1 MDFYRVDIQ
10 DFLVGAGENIAYY
23 SLVQLNVA
31 GYLETATDS
40 ADKVV
45 IGVAVEDVDNSA
57 GADGDLS
64 CAVRML
70 VKVDINTDGLD
81 QTDVGTAVYVKD
93 FETVWSAGSSTN
105 SNKAGLLLEIDVVEN
120 TGKLLLERGF

>member
-10 DFLVGAGENIAYY
+10 EFSVAGGADIAFY
-23 SLVQLNVA
+23 SLVQLNSA
-31 GYLETATDS
+31 GYLETATDE
-40 ADKVV
+40 AGKVV
-45 IGVAVEDVDNSA
+45 VGVAIEEADNSA
-57 GADGDLS
+57 GSDGDLT

-70 VKVDINTDGLD
+70 VKVDINTDGLGQSD
-81 QTDVGTAVYVKD
+81 IGTAVYIKD

-105 SNKAGLLLEIDVVEN
+105 SNKAGLLLEIDVIEN